1 MSKLPNVCI
10 CLFYFQVGWG
20 GGWFEGDSTLLI
32 HYKKKHKKHRQQIQ
46 NMNLTLNMKDI
57 NKILAKI
64 ESYVW
69 GKNCNI

>member
-1 MSKLPNVCI
+1 MTAFVFFMFKSA
-10 CLFYFQVGWG
+10 GE

-32 HYKKKHKKHRQQIQ
+32 HYKIHRQPP
-46 NMNLTLNMKDI
+46 NPNLMLNMKDV